1 MGRTPSLLSHLA
13 GAVWKHIY
21 QEEEKLMILAF
32 VALCE
37 EALYSPQPWN
47 QSTNTI
53 KIQSGDP
60 MNYWSYLTEM
70 GEEWLSEEEMI
81 EKQLSHW

>member
-1 MGRTPSLLSHLA
+1 
-13 GAVWKHIY
+13 
-21 QEEEKLMILAF
+21 MILAF

-70 GEEWLSEEEMI
+70 GEE
-81 EKQLSHW
+81 